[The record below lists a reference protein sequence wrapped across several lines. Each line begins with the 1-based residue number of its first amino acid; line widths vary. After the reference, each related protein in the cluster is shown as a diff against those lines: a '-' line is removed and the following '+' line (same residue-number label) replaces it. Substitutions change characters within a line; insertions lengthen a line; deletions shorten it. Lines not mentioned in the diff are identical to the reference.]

1 MALKVKPIAASTTK
15 WEERA
20 RVASSEF
27 AANAEAAAADWAKN
41 TAAATDN
48 YGAAISAAG
57 VKERFR
63 RGVSRA
69 GAEKFARKVRD
80 VGAARFAPGVSAAT
94 TDYHNGAEPYYAT
107 LAAIT
112 LPARKPR
119 GDPGNLARVDTI
131 MKTLNAKR
139 LALLGHGGG

>member
-20 RVASSEF
+20 RVASAEF
-27 AANAEAAAADWAKN
+27 AANAEAAAEDWAKN
-41 TAAATDN
+41 TGAATNN

-57 VKERFR
+57 IKERFR

-80 VGAARFAPGVSAAT
+80 VGAARFAPGISAAT
-94 TDYHNGAEPYYAT
+94 VDYHAGAEPYYAA
-107 LAAIT
+107 LEAIT
-112 LPARKPR
+112 LPPRKPR
-119 GDPGNLARVDTI
+119 GDPGNLSRVDII

-139 LALLGHGGG
+139 LALLGHGGS